1 VLEEPKAI
9 LSEYV
14 AHRLERENQI
24 LEALAAGPS
33 KITELVARI
42 YVDVPESLHDMAGRS
57 VLAHLQKL
65 KSEGRVTGRDANST
79 WKVA

>member
-1 VLEEPKAI
+1 
-9 LSEYV
+9 

-24 LEALAAGPS
+24 LEILSAGPS
-33 KITELVARI
+33 KIPELVAKI
-42 YVDVPESLHDMAGRS
+42 YVDVPEGLHEWAGRS

-65 KSEGRVTGRDANST
+65 KAEGRVSGRDVNSA